1 MVDKSY
7 NVSTGLKTIYN
18 VYSGLGSSGCF
29 YINNIEASGLYFE
42 KEKTY
47 QFIQTGVSNSGNP
60 LNIYLDEYGNK
71 KLEDHISIS
80 GVAGID
86 RYVTVSIPKTFT
98 ETNTLYYGNESGDF
112 FGAPIKLISTDYYLK
127 YNIKLLCFDAYHDNE
142 KYIIPNNILTKNK
155 NSYPQQCYTSGILPS
170 INKYNNLYGGQ
181 AQSSYLTN
189 IRTDVINLNILDSN
203 RTLIKDNF
211 NFDFFGNNLI
221 YKKNSNSANRE
232 WSNLYELY
240 NLISDLCFADS
251 GSLNSGE
258 SFKNYYQYGYQLSG
272 CEGCIDKLTLTTGN
286 NNFYSG
292 FITLFYNPRKIY
304 KNYRNYPRTNINYEY
319 FSNKDFVTS
328 SYGIDSGSFNYIKHT
343 GAQAYY
349 V

>member
-1 MVDKSY
+1 MVDQSY
-7 NVSTGLKTIYN
+7 NVRTGLKTIYN
-18 VYSGLGSSGCF
+18 IYNGLGQSQCF

-42 KEKTY
+42 KEKKY
-47 QFIQTGVSNSGNP
+47 QFIQTHISNNGNP
-60 LNIYLDEYGNK
+60 LNIYLDKYGNK
-71 KLEDHISIS
+71 KLEEYVSIS

-112 FGAPIKLISTDYYLK
+112 FGAPIKLISTEYYLK

-155 NSYPQQCYTSGILPS
+155 NSQSYTSGILPT

-181 AQSSYLTN
+181 AQSGYLTN
-189 IRTDVINLNILDSN
+189 IRTDVININVLGANKIFM
-203 RTLIKDNF
+203 KDNF
-211 NFDFFGNNLI
+211 NFNFFGNNLI
-221 YKKNSNSANRE
+221 YKKNSNSINKE

-240 NLISDLCFADS
+240 NLISDLCFTDS

-258 SFKNYYQYGYQLSG
+258 NFENYYQYGYQLSG
-272 CEGCIDKLTLTTGN
+272 CEGCIDKLTLTTGY

-292 FITLFYNPRKIY
+292 VITLFYNPRKIY
-304 KNYRNYPRTNINYEY
+304 KNYRSYPRMNVNYEY

-328 SYGIDSGSFNYIKHT
+328 SYIIDSGNFNYIKYT